1 MDGVM
6 VVVIGDI
13 LATHGVILDI
23 GDLDGDTLDTGEV
36 VTDIVITTTP
46 ITTEE
51 EDLQLTMVEEITH
64 ITEIT
69 LQEDTP
75 TETIQTEVI
84 PIEAIQTEAIQTEA
98 IPLTEIATTQ
108 TDKAAI
114 LITEE
119 VLL

>member
-1 MDGVM
+1 M
-6 VVVIGDI
+6 VVVTGDI
-13 LATHGVILDI
+13 LAMHGATLDI
-23 GDLDGDTLDTGEV
+23 GDLDGVILDIGEA
-36 VTDIVITTTP
+36 VTDTVITTTP

-51 EDLQLTMVEEITH
+51 EDLQLTMAEEITH

-69 LQEDTP
+69 LQEDTL

-84 PIEAIQTEAIQTEA
+84 PIEAIQTEAIL
-98 IPLTEIATTQ
+98 LTEIATIQ
-108 TDKAAI
+108 THKAAI